1 MSAPSL
7 SSSDAVAN
15 ALATATAGGD
25 GTAARRLLAS
35 LPDDVRREVAL
46 GQLASAAAAASPLAV
61 ELLVEQ
67 LDELRVARDAVRR
80 FLLDETA
87 IDDVTQDTLIGVAQS
102 IGSFKGDAKFTTWLH
117 QVARNRAVDHLR
129 RRRATVALP
138 DDDLTPADRISSLLA
153 SRETVRELLSRLPT
167 HYREALV
174 LRDIERLTYEET
186 ATRLGRN
193 VNTVKSHVAR
203 GRALL
208 AATLEEQSRLDREH
222 KDR

>member
-1 MSAPSL
+1 MSTPSPT
-7 SSSDAVAN
+7 SDAAVN
-15 ALATATAGGD
+15 ALAAATAGGD

-46 GQLASAAAAASPLAV
+46 GQLAGAAAAASPLAV

-67 LDELRVARDAVRR
+67 LDELKVVRDAVRR
-80 FLLDETA
+80 FLLDEAA
-87 IDDVTQDTLIGVAQS
+87 IDDVTQDTLIAVAQS
-102 IGSFKGDAKFTTWLH
+102 IGSFKGHAKFTTWLH
-117 QVARNRAVDHLR
+117 QIARNRAVDHLR

-138 DDDLTPADRISSLLA
+138 EDGQTPADRISSLLA
-153 SRETVRELLSRLPT
+153 SREKVRELLSGLPV

-174 LRDIERLTYEET
+174 LRDVERLTYEET
-186 ATRLGRN
+186 ATQLGRN

-208 AATLEEQSRLDREH
+208 AATLTEQDQFDTEH
-222 KDR
+222 NDG